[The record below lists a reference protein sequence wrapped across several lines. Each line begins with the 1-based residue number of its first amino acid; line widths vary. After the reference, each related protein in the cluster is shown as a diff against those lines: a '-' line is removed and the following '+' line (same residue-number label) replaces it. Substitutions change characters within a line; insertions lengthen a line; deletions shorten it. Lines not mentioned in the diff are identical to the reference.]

1 MSHHPL
7 STRPAPGV
15 VAELDDDGLLER
27 MRADDTAAFRVLVE
41 RHLDR
46 AYALAL
52 RLLRHV
58 ADAEDVAQE
67 AMVKAW
73 THRADWRP
81 GQARFTTWLYRVVVN
96 RCIDLQRRPRG
107 AGLDEVAEPADER
120 TDTVGEIHRRQLFS
134 RLEAALGALPTQQRA
149 ALTLAY
155 FEELGNADIAEVL
168 GTTVSAVES
177 LLKRGRQGLR
187 DRLKR
192 SERDVRQLFSDG

>member
-1 MSHHPL
+1 MSHRPL
-7 STRPAPGV
+7 MIQPTAISLAD
-15 VAELDDDGLLER
+15 LDDDGLLER
-27 MRADDTAAFRVLVE
+27 MGADDSAAYRVLVE
-41 RHLDR
+41 RHIDR

-52 RLLRHV
+52 RLLRNI

-73 THRADWRP
+73 TRRTEWRP
-81 GQARFTTWLYRVVVN
+81 GHAKYSTWLYRVVVN

-107 AGLDEVAEPADER
+107 ACLDDIAEPVDESG
-120 TDTVGEIHRRQLFS
+120 DTVESIHRRQVYG
-134 RLEAALGALPTQQRA
+134 RLELAMDALPTQQRA

-155 FEELGNADIAEVL
+155 FDDLGNPDIAEIL

-187 DRLKR
+187 SKLRR
-192 SERDVRQLFSDG
+192 VESEVRHLFSDG